1 MRVLRND
8 YIALY
13 NESVYHLCWSKI
25 LNKLKKKTNNTNKNK
40 IILTTSIYCVGW
52 FSKFRKK
59 HILFDKDT

>member
-40 IILTTSIYCVGW
+40 IILTTSVGW